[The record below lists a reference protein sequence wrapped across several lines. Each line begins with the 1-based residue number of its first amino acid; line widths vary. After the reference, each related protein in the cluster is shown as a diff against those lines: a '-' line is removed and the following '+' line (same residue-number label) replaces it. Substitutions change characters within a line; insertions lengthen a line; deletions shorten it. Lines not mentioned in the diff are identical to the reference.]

1 MMLQS
6 IVLVYQNT
14 SSMDKNIQKLVASDN
29 GPLIKLSQGSLRV
42 KEKYGDSFSKGMLMC
57 GL

>member
-14 SSMDKNIQKLVASDN
+14 ISMDKNIQKLVASDN
-29 GPLIKLSQGSLRV
+29 GPLIKLSQGQ
-42 KEKYGDSFSKGMLMC
+42 
-57 GL
+57 